1 MMTKPARKT
10 AAKLNRSK
18 KAKQAAAGID
28 SKRSTKTA
36 AVLAML
42 ETRNGATVTEMAAS
56 TGWQHHSVRG
66 FLSGTVKKKLGREI
80 ASELVD
86 GERRYRIAG

>member
-1 MMTKPARKT
+1 MTKPARKT
-10 AAKLNRSK
+10 TAKLKRSK
-18 KAKQAAAGID
+18 KANRLVADVGDI
-28 SKRSTKTA
+28 RSTKTA
-36 AVLAML
+36 AILAML
-42 ETRNGATVTEMAAS
+42 ETKNGASVTEMAAS

-86 GERRYRIAG
+86 GTRRYKIAG

>member
-1 MMTKPARKT
+1 MTKPARKT

-18 KAKQAAAGID
+18 KAYLPVAHVGGR
-28 SKRSTKTA
+28 RSTKTA

-42 ETRNGATVTEMAAS
+42 ETRNGASVTEMAAS

-66 FLSGTVKKKLGREI
+66 FLSGTIKKKLGREI